1 MSNQFNTFDTSLTP
15 LLADFIVGYGLIG
28 AVEIEKR
35 WTISELNDLL
45 GTNINI
51 TELHRAADNYL
62 TVTGTG
68 AGGGQVTIEPAGA
81 DANIDLIINSKGAGT
96 VTFGGSLTIAADL
109 NLGGFDLN
117 TQTGDVNTG
126 GGAIN
131 TAGGSVALA
140 AGNLSFTSG
149 SITMTSGDITLSG
162 GDLTL
167 SAGGTLDVAGGQF
180 LTDFIAVSLAGF
192 ITISDDVSIG
202 VAAANKALTTS
213 QVTGN
218 KDAPA
223 AGQEPIE
230 LVLSGVVECDDEVFI
245 RDKLYLDAD
254 VMTKGFLRAS
264 QSVGQTADVTS
275 VQGGGLISKE
285 FNQYSTV
292 ANIGDCATL
301 PALSPEGYSAVYRYP
316 FTHIVVRNDGANNM
330 DVFPNTGGTINGGAA
345 NAAVAVNAGAVAHFY
360 GQEVGGVDTWF
371 TA

>member
-45 GTNINI
+45 GTNINV

-68 AGGGQVTIEPAGA
+68 AGGGQVTIAPAGA
-81 DANIDLIINSKGAGT
+81 DANIDLIVGAKGAGT
-96 VTFGGSLTIAADL
+96 VTFAGSLTIAADL

-117 TQTGDVNTG
+117 TQTGDVNTA

-131 TAGGSVALA
+131 TAGGNVSLA
-140 AGNLSFTSG
+140 AGSLSFTSG

-162 GDLTL
+162 GDINM
-167 SAGGTLDVAGGQF
+167 SAGGTIDVAGGSL
-180 LTDFIAVSLAGF
+180 LTDNLAVSLAAF
-192 ITISDDVSIG
+192 ITVASDMAVG
-202 VAAANKALTTS
+202 VGGANKVLSTA

-218 KDAPA
+218 KDAPG
-223 AGQEPIE
+223 AGNEPPD
-230 LVLSGVVECDDEVFI
+230 LVLNGIVELDDEIFV
-245 RDKLYLDAD
+245 RDKAYFDND
-254 VMTKGFLRAS
+254 VMTLSYLRAS
-264 QSVGQTADVTS
+264 ASVGLTADVSS
-275 VQGGGLISKE
+275 VQGGGLITTE

-301 PALSPEGYSAVYRYP
+301 PVLAPEGYSLAYRYP
-316 FTHIVVRNDGANNM
+316 YLHIIVRNDGANAM
-330 DVFPNTGGTINGGAA
+330 DVFPNTSGTINGGAA
-345 NAAVAVNAGAVAHFY
+345 DAAVSVAAGAQAHFY
-360 GQEVGGVDTWF
+360 GKDIGGVDTWF